1 MEEDIKLLENFCEV
15 FRMTQRCIDKYE
27 REEYGETIGQDEIQA
42 IENLIARNKE
52 LEEMNKKL
60 ESRKYMLNAETE
72 EVTAIPID
80 NNYIPKS
87 KVREI
92 IQKYYDEY
100 EKEKEYRY
108 TGDVDEEQRI
118 LREIEK
124 ELLQDMSEEE
134 MIKILQHYLEME
146 EFDNAG
152 DFLVA
157 IDKILDL
164 YQKEKEKNKELRKP
178 KYIMDF
184 KTNKITKLENDF
196 ISKDEIRKFETDIYR
211 SYDYDM
217 GVSESFIKFLEE
229 KGILERN

>member
-52 LEEMNKKL
+52 L
-60 ESRKYMLNAETE
+60 
-72 EVTAIPID
+72 
-80 NNYIPKS
+80 
-87 KVREI
+87 
-92 IQKYYDEY
+92 
-100 EKEKEYRY
+100 
-108 TGDVDEEQRI
+108 
-118 LREIEK
+118 
-124 ELLQDMSEEE
+124 EE